1 MCGATLPF
9 RSKCEGGTAEAV
21 RTPHSDRTVAAAQT
35 ASAVP
40 SLRPSVSRQSTRQCQ
55 TMTGSEQEPAQG
67 EEVKPTTPA
76 EETIP
81 LQDPPQDAEAPK
93 DDPAAAE
100 DPEGSAGSPSHP
112 DSKLQRGR
120 RSIKKKTQYIIREKH
135 GPMRNAIPYMPM
147 PVAIFLCVLNIVPGV
162 GTFLSAF
169 FTLCCPVPGMKDEPK
184 TKPFSYCLLAAFVQI
199 VLAIIIVGWILSFY
213 WGVMFIVISSPRTAA
228 DSLISACELVWV
240 IGNNQTGNAPL
251 QDRVEYDV

>member
-1 MCGATLPF
+1 
-9 RSKCEGGTAEAV
+9 
-21 RTPHSDRTVAAAQT
+21 
-35 ASAVP
+35 
-40 SLRPSVSRQSTRQCQ
+40 
-55 TMTGSEQEPAQG
+55 MTGSTEQEPQA
-67 EEVKPTTPA
+67 EEVKATTPA

-81 LQDPPQDAEAPK
+81 LQDDAEARK
-93 DDPAAAE
+93 DDPAGAE
-100 DPEGSAGSPSHP
+100 ADPESAAGSPSRSE
-112 DSKLQRGR
+112 SKLQRGR

-147 PVAIFLCVLNIVPGV
+147 PVAIILCVLNILPGV

-213 WGVMFIVISSPRTAA
+213 WGVMFIVISWRKGEEPVS
-228 DSLISACELVWV
+228 V
-240 IGNNQTGNAPL
+240 IE
-251 QDRVEYDV
+251 RYEK